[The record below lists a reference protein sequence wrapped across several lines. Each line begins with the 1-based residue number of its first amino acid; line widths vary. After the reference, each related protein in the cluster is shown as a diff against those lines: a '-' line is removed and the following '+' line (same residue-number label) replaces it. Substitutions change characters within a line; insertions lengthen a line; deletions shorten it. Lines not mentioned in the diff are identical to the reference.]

1 MQSNVTSEPTP
12 AARAAVSSNGAA
24 SRIELIACTSD
35 AEWDALLAQR
45 ADATVFHRMF
55 WLRLIARRFN
65 ADLKAY
71 VIMADGA
78 VSGLFPAFVYRRGW
92 FRVAVSPPPQ
102 TGTPYLGPLV
112 APALQDIVLDAFVR
126 QMKAA
131 RVSYIEIRF
140 PPQVSEVPRG
150 FQVESRGTHMLD
162 LRPGEEQLWNA
173 ALNSGCRRAVR
184 KATAAGVTIAE
195 GDLTTHLDQYFAM
208 AVDVFAKS
216 KRPPVLGR
224 DDYTALAEVARSGGP
239 VKVMF
244 AWHEGRLVAGGIFPY
259 DEQAIY
265 YLDGVSDPGGLQVRP
280 NNLLHWEVIRW
291 ACARGLVRYDMIGA
305 GIESINR
312 FKRGFGAVQVSYT
325 YAYRSLDLLTT
336 AARKTYA
343 FLAPAG
349 RAMQYAAQRLS
360 RRPTENV
367 Q

>member
-1 MQSNVTSEPTP
+1 VASNATHEPALAT
-12 AARAAVSSNGAA
+12 ARSNGTAPHIDLVPCA
-24 SRIELIACTSD
+24 NE

-45 ADATVFHRMF
+45 IDATVFHRMF
-55 WLRLIARRFN
+55 WLRLIAKRFK
-65 ADLKAY
+65 ADLKPY
-71 VIMADGA
+71 VVMADGA
-78 VSGLFPAFVYRRGW
+78 VAGLFPAFVYRRGW

-112 APALQDIVLDAFVR
+112 APELQAAVLEAFTR
-126 QMKAA
+126 QMKTA

-140 PPQVSEVPRG
+140 PPHVTEVPRG

-162 LRPGEEQLWNA
+162 LRPGEDQLWNA

-184 KATAAGVTIAE
+184 KATAAGVTISE
-195 GDLTTHLDQYFAM
+195 GDLSAHLDQYFAM

-224 DDYTALAEVARSGGP
+224 DDYAALAEVAGKGGP
-239 VKVMF
+239 VKVLF
-244 AWHEGRLVAGGIFPY
+244 AWHEGRLVAGGIFPF

-291 ACARGLVRYDMIGA
+291 ACAHGLVRYDMIGA

-325 YAYRSLDLLTT
+325 YAYRSLDFLTT
-336 AARKTYA
+336 AARTTYA
-343 FLAPAG
+343 LLAPAG
-349 RAMQYAAQRLS
+349 RAVQYAAQRLS
-360 RRPTENV
+360 KRDTESV